1 MKPAEPSTPI
11 RDWAASTTAS
21 WTKEV
26 KEEVRLQRR
35 RECIARCR
43 VRTKL
48 ELQQMH
54 QERERLEQQV
64 KQQLAALSEGVARR
78 ANDDD
83 QSAGISDEVCQLAL
97 ESDALRTEALAIRN
111 QLQQYNRCWS
121 LVHEAAVDCG
131 LSSEEPSSSLPVR
144 EASKASKW
152 VSRPPLDEAGWQVYF
167 QDEATSFYFHP
178 FTRKEFDDILQRCDD
193 TLAHDPPRIEVAG
206 SLFGWTVHRAPLTR
220 RTGDGSLVSHVRFTT
235 RVSCSMDALDASIID
250 TNLQS
255 WPLVVTPPCWGY
267 NERKQASCQV
277 LQAFEAD
284 EYVIVHDFPGQPRYR
299 YISLVRRLPG
309 TSRFGERTIT
319 YAMVLADSKGN
330 AQKHA
335 SDQRHHSIEWVKEG
349 GTYVKFT
356 ETNVNTID
364 VRYDH
369 WASCHD
375 ELHAQNLFVRWAESI
390 IRWFHIMMSTNRLMP
405 EN

>member
-1 MKPAEPSTPI
+1 MKPAEPSTPT
-11 RDWAASTTAS
+11 RDWAASTAAS
-21 WTKEV
+21 WAKEV
-26 KEEVRLQRR
+26 EEEMRLQRR
-35 RECIARCR
+35 RQCIARCR
-43 VRTKL
+43 ARTKL

-64 KQQLAALSEGVARR
+64 KQQLAALSEGIAKRV
-78 ANDDD
+78 NDDD
-83 QSAGISDEVCQLAL
+83 QSAGISDEIYQLAL

-121 LVHEAAVDCG
+121 LVHEAAVDWG

-152 VSRPPLDEAGWQVYF
+152 VSRPPLDESGWQVYF
-167 QDEATSFYFHP
+167 QDESSSFYFHP
-178 FTRKEFDDILQRCDD
+178 FTRKEFDDILKRCDD
-193 TLAHDPPRIEVAG
+193 TLVQDPPRIEVAG

-235 RVSCSMDALDASIID
+235 RVSCSLDALDASLID

-255 WPLVVTPPCWGY
+255 WPLVVTPPSWGY

-277 LQAFEAD
+277 LQVFEAD
-284 EYVIVHDFPGQPRYR
+284 EYVIVHDIPGPLRYR
-299 YISLVRRLPG
+299 YICLVRRLPG

-319 YAMVLADSKGN
+319 YAMVLADSKGDARN
-330 AQKHA
+330 HA
-335 SDQRHHSIEWVKEG
+335 SYQRHHDIEWVKEG
-349 GTYVKFT
+349 GGYVRFT
-356 ETNVNTID
+356 EINANTID

-369 WASCHD
+369 WASCQD
-375 ELHAQNLFVRWAESI
+375 ELHAQHLFVRWAQFNIGWSQT
-390 IRWFHIMMSTNRLMP
+390 MSTNRLIP

>member
-1 MKPAEPSTPI
+1 MKPTEPSTPT
-11 RDWAASTTAS
+11 RDWAASTAAS

-35 RECIARCR
+35 RQCIARCR
-43 VRTKL
+43 ARTKL

-64 KQQLAALSEGVARR
+64 KQQLAALSEGIAKR
-78 ANDDD
+78 ANDDE
-83 QSAGISDEVCQLAL
+83 GIRDEVYQLAL

-152 VSRPPLDEAGWQVYF
+152 VSRPPLDGSGWQVYF
-167 QDEATSFYFHP
+167 QDESSSFYFHP
-178 FTRKEFDDILQRCDD
+178 FTRKEFDDILKRCDD
-193 TLAHDPPRIEVAG
+193 TLVQDPPRIEVAG

-235 RVSCSMDALDASIID
+235 RVSSSLDALDASIV
-250 TNLQS
+250 NSNMKS
-255 WPLVVTPPCWGY
+255 WLLVVTPPSWGY

-277 LQAFEAD
+277 LQAFETDA
-284 EYVIVHDFPGQPRYR
+284 YVLVQDIPGPLRYR
-299 YISLVRRLPG
+299 YIYLARRLPRK
-309 TSRFGERTIT
+309 SRFGERSIT
-319 YAMVLADSKGN
+319 YAMVLVDSKADARN
-330 AQKHA
+330 HA
-335 SDQRHHSIEWVKEG
+335 SYQRQRGIEWVKEG
-349 GTYVKFT
+349 GSYVKFT
-356 ETNVNTID
+356 EINSNTVD

-375 ELHAQNLFVRWAESI
+375 ELHAQHLFVRWSQFIIGWSQTMSI
-390 IRWFHIMMSTNRLMP
+390 NRLIP
-405 EN
+405 ES